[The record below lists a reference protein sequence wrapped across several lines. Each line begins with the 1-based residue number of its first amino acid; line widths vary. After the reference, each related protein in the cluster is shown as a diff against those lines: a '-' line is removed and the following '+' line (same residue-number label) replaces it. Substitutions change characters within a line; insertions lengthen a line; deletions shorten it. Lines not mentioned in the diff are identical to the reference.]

1 MINRDLIEIFSDL
14 ARDKNVERSELGTI
28 LEQLFLYIIE
38 RTYGDASNY
47 SVIVNID
54 KGEIEIYA
62 EKTVVKVVEDPLHQ
76 ITVED
81 ALLKEP
87 DLEEISPGDP
97 FVEVIDPSVFGRRMI
112 AHAKQFFSQR
122 IQDIERQYIY
132 EDYANR
138 IGEIVIGEIRQ
149 IQRDNLFLNIGFAE
163 LRLPKKE
170 QIPSENYRR
179 KDTVRAVIKSVENT
193 PKGPDIVVSRSDN
206 HFLFKLFEME
216 VPEIE
221 DGLIEIQS
229 ISRYP
234 GVRSKIIV
242 YSHDRRIDAVGACVG
257 MRGSRI
263 QGIVRELN
271 NEKVDIVNYSEKT
284 EVLIS
289 RALSPAKPMN
299 LYIDDERKYCEA
311 IFKDDELDLAIG
323 RGGMNIKL
331 ASQLINYRI
340 DAFGEKEYEQ
350 RKIEQNTLLVE
361 IPNFPKKPAKSLQAE
376 GVNTISE
383 FQAKD
388 EDSLLE
394 VKEITENVLE
404 KIYDSIQD
412 FIEKNR
418 SDDEADDDNP
428 DDIDVPKPEAVE
440 DDSAIKP
447 DVKEKTLIP
456 QSKEAGNIS

>member
-1 MINRDLIEIFSDL
+1 MINRDLIEIFSEL
-14 ARDKNVERSELGTI
+14 AREKNVERSELGTI

-38 RTYGDASNY
+38 RTYGDSSNF

-62 EKTVVKVVEDPLHQ
+62 EKIVVKNVENPMQ
-76 ITVED
+76 EITAED
-81 ALLKEP
+81 ALQKEP
-87 DLEEISPGDP
+87 ELGEINVGDP
-97 FVEVIDPSVFGRRMI
+97 FVEIVSPEIFGRRMV

-122 IQDIERQYIY
+122 ILDVERQYIY

-149 IQRDNLFLNIGFAE
+149 IQRDNIFLNVGFAE

-179 KDTVRAVIKSVENT
+179 KETIRAVIKSVEDT
-193 PKGPDIVVSRSDN
+193 SKGPDIIISRSDN
-206 HFLFKLFEME
+206 HFLYKLFEME

-221 DGLIEIQS
+221 DNLIEIKS
-229 ISRYP
+229 IARYP

-242 YSHDRRIDAVGACVG
+242 FSHDRRIDAVGACVG

-271 NEKVDIVNYSEKT
+271 NEKVDIVNFSDKT
-284 EVLIS
+284 EILIS
-289 RALSPAKPMN
+289 RALSPAKPIN

-323 RGGMNIKL
+323 KGGMNIKL
-331 ASQLINYRI
+331 ASQLLDYRI
-340 DAFGEKEYEQ
+340 DAFGENEYEL
-350 RKIEQNTLLVE
+350 RKKEQNTILSD
-361 IPNFPKKPAKSLQAE
+361 IPGFPKKAAKSLQTNDI
-376 GVNTISE
+376 NTIAE
-383 FQAKD
+383 FQSKY

-394 VKEITENVLE
+394 MKEITETVLE
-404 KIYDSIQD
+404 KIYDSIQS
-412 FIEKNR
+412 FIENNR
-418 SDDEADDDNP
+418 AAALEQAEDSSDIELT
-428 DDIDVPKPEAVE
+428 VE
-440 DDSAIKP
+440 T
-447 DVKEKTLIP
+447 DVKEPVKDKSKTPEKTLV
-456 QSKEAGNIS
+456 SKTD

>member
-28 LEQLFLYIIE
+28 LEELFLYIIE
-38 RTYGDASNY
+38 RTYGDSSNY

-62 EKTVVKVVEDPLHQ
+62 EKTVVKVVEDPLNQ

-81 ALLKEP
+81 AREKEP
-87 DLEEISPGDP
+87 ELDDIAPGDP
-97 FVEVIDPSVFGRRMI
+97 FVEVIDLSFFGRRMI

-132 EDYANR
+132 EDYSNR

-149 IQRDNLFLNIGFAE
+149 IQRDNIFLNIGFAE
-163 LRLPKKE
+163 LRLPKRE
-170 QIPSENYRR
+170 QIPTENYRR
-179 KDTVRAVIKSVENT
+179 KDTIRAVIKSVEST

-216 VPEIE
+216 VPELE

-271 NEKVDIVNYSEKT
+271 NEKVDIVNFSEKT

-289 RALSPAKPMN
+289 RALSPAKPIN

-331 ASQLINYRI
+331 ASQLIDYRI
-340 DAFGEKEYEQ
+340 DAFGAREYEQ
-350 RKIEQNTLLVE
+350 IKIEQNTLLVD
-361 IPNFPKKPAKSLQAE
+361 IPNFPKKAAKSLQAE
-376 GVNTISE
+376 GINTISG
-383 FQAKD
+383 FQAKG
-388 EDSLLE
+388 EGSLLE
-394 VKEITENVLE
+394 IKEITENVLE
-404 KIYDSIQD
+404 KIYNSIQD
-412 FIEKNR
+412 FIEKIR
-418 SDDEADDDNP
+418 KDDEEDDENTDDVDVLKTHTVENDSGDNP
-428 DDIDVPKPEAVE
+428 DE
-440 DDSAIKP
+440 
-447 DVKEKTLIP
+447 KEKTLIKK
-456 QSKEAGNIS
+456 SG

>member
-1 MINRDLIEIFSDL
+1 MINRDLIEIFSEL
-14 ARDKNVERSELGTI
+14 AREKNVERSELGTI

-38 RTYGDASNY
+38 RTYGDSSNF

-62 EKTVVKVVEDPLHQ
+62 EKIVVKNVENPMQ
-76 ITVED
+76 EITAED
-81 ALLKEP
+81 ALQKEP
-87 DLEEISPGDP
+87 ELEEINVGDP
-97 FVEVIDPSVFGRRMI
+97 FVEIVSPEIFGRRMI

-122 IQDIERQYIY
+122 ILDVERQYIY

-138 IGEIVIGEIRQ
+138 TGEIVIGEIRQ
-149 IQRDNLFLNIGFAE
+149 IQRDNIFLNVGFAE

-179 KDTVRAVIKSVENT
+179 KETIRAVIKSVEDT
-193 PKGPDIVVSRSDN
+193 SKGPDIIISRSDN

-221 DGLIEIQS
+221 DGLIEIKS

-242 YSHDRRIDAVGACVG
+242 FSHDRRIDAVGACVG

-271 NEKVDIVNYSEKT
+271 NEKVDIVNFSDKT
-284 EVLIS
+284 EILIS
-289 RALSPAKPMN
+289 RALSPAKPIN

-323 RGGMNIKL
+323 KGGMNIKL
-331 ASQLINYRI
+331 ASQLLDYRI
-340 DAFGEKEYEQ
+340 DAFGEIEYEL
-350 RKIEQNTLLVE
+350 RKKEQNTILSD
-361 IPNFPKKPAKSLQAE
+361 IPGFPKKAAKSLQTNDI
-376 GVNTISE
+376 NTIAE
-383 FQAKD
+383 FQSKY

-394 VKEITENVLE
+394 MKEITETVLE
-404 KIYDSIQD
+404 KIYDSIQS

-418 SDDEADDDNP
+418 ASALEEAEDSSDIELT
-428 DDIDVPKPEAVE
+428 VE
-440 DDSAIKP
+440 T
-447 DVKEKTLIP
+447 DVKEPVKDKSETLEKTLV
-456 QSKEAGNIS
+456 SKTD

>member
-1 MINRDLIEIFSDL
+1 MINRDLIEIFSEL
-14 ARDKNVERSELGTI
+14 AREKNVERSELGTI

-38 RTYGDASNY
+38 RTYGDSSNF

-62 EKTVVKVVEDPLHQ
+62 EKIVVKNVENPMQ
-76 ITVED
+76 EITAED
-81 ALLKEP
+81 ALQKEP
-87 DLEEISPGDP
+87 ELGEINVGDP
-97 FVEVIDPSVFGRRMI
+97 FVEIVSPEIFGRRMV

-122 IQDIERQYIY
+122 ILDVERQYIY

-149 IQRDNLFLNIGFAE
+149 IQRDNIFLNVGFAE

-179 KDTVRAVIKSVENT
+179 KETIRAVIKSVENT
-193 PKGPDIVVSRSDN
+193 SKGPDIIISRSDN

-221 DGLIEIQS
+221 DGLIEIKS

-242 YSHDRRIDAVGACVG
+242 FSHDRRIDAVGACVG

-271 NEKVDIVNYSEKT
+271 NEKVDIVNFSEKT
-284 EVLIS
+284 EILIS
-289 RALSPAKPMN
+289 RALSPAKPIN

-323 RGGMNIKL
+323 KGGMNIKL
-331 ASQLINYRI
+331 ASQLLDYRI
-340 DAFGEKEYEQ
+340 DAFGENEYEL
-350 RKIEQNTLLVE
+350 RKKEQNTILSD
-361 IPNFPKKPAKSLQAE
+361 IPEFPKKAAKSLQTNDI
-376 GVNTISE
+376 NTIAE
-383 FQAKD
+383 FQSKY

-394 VKEITENVLE
+394 MKEITESVLE
-404 KIYDSIQD
+404 KIYDSIQS
-412 FIEKNR
+412 FIENNR
-418 SDDEADDDNP
+418 AAALEQAEDSSDIELT
-428 DDIDVPKPEAVE
+428 VE
-440 DDSAIKP
+440 T
-447 DVKEKTLIP
+447 DVKEPVKDKSEAPVSKTD
-456 QSKEAGNIS
+456 

>member
-1 MINRDLIEIFSDL
+1 MINRDLIEIFSEL
-14 ARDKNVERSELGTI
+14 AREKNVERSELGTI

-38 RTYGDASNY
+38 RTYGDSSNF

-62 EKTVVKVVEDPLHQ
+62 EKIVVKNVENPMQ
-76 ITVED
+76 EITAED
-81 ALLKEP
+81 ALQKEP
-87 DLEEISPGDP
+87 ELGEINVGDP
-97 FVEVIDPSVFGRRMI
+97 FVEIVSPEIFGRRMV

-122 IQDIERQYIY
+122 ILDVERQYIY

-149 IQRDNLFLNIGFAE
+149 IQRDNIFLNVGFAE

-179 KDTVRAVIKSVENT
+179 KETIRAVIKSVENT
-193 PKGPDIVVSRSDN
+193 SKGPDIIISRSDN

-221 DGLIEIQS
+221 DGLIEIKS

-242 YSHDRRIDAVGACVG
+242 FSHDRRIDAVGACVG

-271 NEKVDIVNYSEKT
+271 NEKVDIVNFSDKT
-284 EVLIS
+284 EILIS
-289 RALSPAKPMN
+289 RALSPAKPIN

-323 RGGMNIKL
+323 KGGMNIKL
-331 ASQLINYRI
+331 ASQLLDYRI
-340 DAFGEKEYEQ
+340 DAFGEIEYDL
-350 RKIEQNTLLVE
+350 RKKEQNTILSD
-361 IPNFPKKPAKSLQAE
+361 IPGFPKKAAKSLQTNDI
-376 GVNTISE
+376 NTIAE
-383 FQAKD
+383 FQSKY

-394 VKEITENVLE
+394 MKEITETVLE
-404 KIYDSIQD
+404 KIYDSIQS

-418 SDDEADDDNP
+418 ASALEEAEDSSN
-428 DDIDVPKPEAVE
+428 IELTVE
-440 DDSAIKP
+440 T
-447 DVKEKTLIP
+447 DVKEPVKDKSETLVSKTD
-456 QSKEAGNIS
+456 

>member
-1 MINRDLIEIFSDL
+1 MINRDLIEIFSEL
-14 ARDKNVERSELGTI
+14 AREKNVERSELGTI

-38 RTYGDASNY
+38 RTYGDSSNF

-62 EKTVVKVVEDPLHQ
+62 EKIVVKNVENPMQ
-76 ITVED
+76 EITAED
-81 ALLKEP
+81 ALQKEP
-87 DLEEISPGDP
+87 ELVEIIVGDP
-97 FVEVIDPSVFGRRMI
+97 FVEIVSPEIFGRRMV

-122 IQDIERQYIY
+122 ILDVERQYIY

-149 IQRDNLFLNIGFAE
+149 IQRDNIFLNVGFAE

-179 KDTVRAVIKSVENT
+179 KETIRAVIKSVEDT
-193 PKGPDIVVSRSDN
+193 SKGPDIIISRSDN

-221 DGLIEIQS
+221 DGLIEIKS

-242 YSHDRRIDAVGACVG
+242 FSHDRRIDAVGACVG

-271 NEKVDIVNYSEKT
+271 NEKVDIVNFSEKT
-284 EVLIS
+284 EILIS
-289 RALSPAKPMN
+289 RALSPAKPIN

-323 RGGMNIKL
+323 KGGMNIKL
-331 ASQLINYRI
+331 ASQLLDYRI
-340 DAFGEKEYEQ
+340 DAFGEIEYDLRKKEH
-350 RKIEQNTLLVE
+350 NTILSD
-361 IPNFPKKPAKSLQAE
+361 IPEFPKKAAKSLQTNDI
-376 GVNTISE
+376 NTIAE
-383 FQAKD
+383 FQSKY

-394 VKEITENVLE
+394 MKEITETVLE
-404 KIYDSIQD
+404 KIYDSIQS
-412 FIEKNR
+412 FIENNR
-418 SDDEADDDNP
+418 AAALEQAEDSSDIELT
-428 DDIDVPKPEAVE
+428 VE
-440 DDSAIKP
+440 T
-447 DVKEKTLIP
+447 DVKEPVKDKSEAPVSKTD
-456 QSKEAGNIS
+456 

>member
-1 MINRDLIEIFSDL
+1 MINRDLIEIFSEL
-14 ARDKNVERSELGTI
+14 AREKNVERSELGTI

-38 RTYGDASNY
+38 RTYGDSSNF

-62 EKTVVKVVEDPLHQ
+62 EKIVVKNVENPMQ
-76 ITVED
+76 EITAED
-81 ALLKEP
+81 ALQKEP
-87 DLEEISPGDP
+87 ELGEINVGDP
-97 FVEVIDPSVFGRRMI
+97 FVEIVSPEIFGRRMV

-122 IQDIERQYIY
+122 ILDVERQYIY

-149 IQRDNLFLNIGFAE
+149 IQRDNIFLNVGFAE

-179 KDTVRAVIKSVENT
+179 KETIRAVIKSVEDT
-193 PKGPDIVVSRSDN
+193 SKGPDIIISRSDN
-206 HFLFKLFEME
+206 HFLYKLFEME

-221 DGLIEIQS
+221 DGLIEIKS

-242 YSHDRRIDAVGACVG
+242 FSHDRRIDAVGACVG

-271 NEKVDIVNYSEKT
+271 NEKVDIVNFSDKT
-284 EVLIS
+284 EILIS
-289 RALSPAKPMN
+289 RALSPAKPIN

-323 RGGMNIKL
+323 KGGMNIKL
-331 ASQLINYRI
+331 ASQLLDYRI
-340 DAFGEKEYEQ
+340 DAFGEIEYDL
-350 RKIEQNTLLVE
+350 RKKEQNTILSD
-361 IPNFPKKPAKSLQAE
+361 ISGFPKKAAKSLQTNDI
-376 GVNTISE
+376 NTIAE
-383 FQAKD
+383 FQSKY
-388 EDSLLE
+388 EDSLLKM
-394 VKEITENVLE
+394 KEITETVLE
-404 KIYDSIQD
+404 KIYDSIQS

-418 SDDEADDDNP
+418 ASALEEAEDSSN
-428 DDIDVPKPEAVE
+428 IELTVE
-440 DDSAIKP
+440 T
-447 DVKEKTLIP
+447 DVKEPVKDKSEAPVSKTD
-456 QSKEAGNIS
+456 

>member
-1 MINRDLIEIFSDL
+1 M
-14 ARDKNVERSELGTI
+14 
-28 LEQLFLYIIE
+28 
-38 RTYGDASNY
+38 
-47 SVIVNID
+47 
-54 KGEIEIYA
+54 
-62 EKTVVKVVEDPLHQ
+62 
-76 ITVED
+76 
-81 ALLKEP
+81 
-87 DLEEISPGDP
+87 
-97 FVEVIDPSVFGRRMI
+97 
-112 AHAKQFFSQR
+112 
-122 IQDIERQYIY
+122 
-132 EDYANR
+132 
-138 IGEIVIGEIRQ
+138 
-149 IQRDNLFLNIGFAE
+149 
-163 LRLPKKE
+163 
-170 QIPSENYRR
+170 
-179 KDTVRAVIKSVENT
+179 
-193 PKGPDIVVSRSDN
+193 
-206 HFLFKLFEME
+206 
-216 VPEIE
+216 
-221 DGLIEIQS
+221 
-229 ISRYP
+229 
-234 GVRSKIIV
+234 
-242 YSHDRRIDAVGACVG
+242 
-257 MRGSRI
+257 
-263 QGIVRELN
+263 
-271 NEKVDIVNYSEKT
+271 DIVNYSEKT

-331 ASQLINYRI
+331 ASQLIDYRI

-361 IPNFPKKPAKSLQAE
+361 IPKFPKKAAKSLQAE

-447 DVKEKTLIP
+447 DEKEKTLIP
-456 QSKEAGNIS
+456 QSKEAGTTS

>member
-1 MINRDLIEIFSDL
+1 MINRDLIEIFSEL
-14 ARDKNVERSELGTI
+14 AREKNVERSELGTI

-38 RTYGDASNY
+38 RTYGDSSNF

-62 EKTVVKVVEDPLHQ
+62 EKIVVKNVENPMQ
-76 ITVED
+76 EITAED
-81 ALLKEP
+81 ALQKEP
-87 DLEEISPGDP
+87 ELGEINVGDP
-97 FVEVIDPSVFGRRMI
+97 FVEIVSPEIFGRRMV

-122 IQDIERQYIY
+122 ILDVERQYIY

-149 IQRDNLFLNIGFAE
+149 IQRDNIFLNVGFAE

-179 KDTVRAVIKSVENT
+179 KETIRAVIKSVEDT
-193 PKGPDIVVSRSDN
+193 SKGPDIIISRSDN
-206 HFLFKLFEME
+206 HFLYKLFEME

-221 DGLIEIQS
+221 DNLIEIKS

-242 YSHDRRIDAVGACVG
+242 FSHDRRIDAVGACVG

-271 NEKVDIVNYSEKT
+271 NEKVDIVNFSDKT
-284 EVLIS
+284 EILIS
-289 RALSPAKPMN
+289 RALSPAKPIN

-323 RGGMNIKL
+323 KGGMNIKL
-331 ASQLINYRI
+331 ASQLLDYRI
-340 DAFGEKEYEQ
+340 DAFGEIEYDL
-350 RKIEQNTLLVE
+350 RKKEQNTILSD
-361 IPNFPKKPAKSLQAE
+361 IPGFPKKAAKSLQTNDI
-376 GVNTISE
+376 NTIAE
-383 FQAKD
+383 FQSKY

-394 VKEITENVLE
+394 MKEITETVLE
-404 KIYDSIQD
+404 KIYDSIQS

-418 SDDEADDDNP
+418 ASALEEAEDSSDIELT
-428 DDIDVPKPEAVE
+428 VE
-440 DDSAIKP
+440 T
-447 DVKEKTLIP
+447 DVKEPVKEKSETPEKTLV
-456 QSKEAGNIS
+456 SKTD

>member
-14 ARDKNVERSELGTI
+14 AREKNVERSELGTI

-38 RTYGDASNY
+38 RTYGDSSNF

-62 EKTVVKVVEDPLHQ
+62 EKIVVKNVENPIQ
-76 ITVED
+76 EITAED
-81 ALLKEP
+81 ALQKEP
-87 DLEEISPGDP
+87 ELGEINVGDP
-97 FVEVIDPSVFGRRMI
+97 FVEIVSPEIFGRRMI

-122 IQDIERQYIY
+122 ILDVERQYIY

-149 IQRDNLFLNIGFAE
+149 IQRDNIFLNVGFAE

-179 KDTVRAVIKSVENT
+179 KETIRAVIKSVENT
-193 PKGPDIVVSRSDN
+193 SKGPDIIISRSDN

-221 DGLIEIQS
+221 DGLIEIKS

-242 YSHDRRIDAVGACVG
+242 FSHDRRIDAVGACVG

-271 NEKVDIVNYSEKT
+271 NEKVDIVNFSDKT
-284 EVLIS
+284 EILIS
-289 RALSPAKPMN
+289 RALSPAKPIN

-323 RGGMNIKL
+323 KGGMNIKL
-331 ASQLINYRI
+331 ASQLLDYRI
-340 DAFGEKEYEQ
+340 DAFGEIEYEL
-350 RKIEQNTLLVE
+350 RKKEQNTILSD
-361 IPNFPKKPAKSLQAE
+361 IPGFPKKAAKSLQTNDI
-376 GVNTISE
+376 NTITE
-383 FQAKD
+383 FQSKY

-394 VKEITENVLE
+394 MKEITETVLE
-404 KIYDSIQD
+404 KIYDSIQS

-418 SDDEADDDNP
+418 ASALEEAEDSSDIEL
-428 DDIDVPKPEAVE
+428 IVE
-440 DDSAIKP
+440 T
-447 DVKEKTLIP
+447 DVKEPVKDKSETLVSKTD
-456 QSKEAGNIS
+456 